1 MQTRNVTQKAGS
13 LNCRPLW
20 NNAFVLWDRNW
31 LPLAL
36 RMTQTDTVGNGQQNF
51 GGRDRDRKITAT
63 DLGVGE
69 ADTIHLA
76 AAEVDT
82 TQVGAAEVG
91 VSEVGLGQINTAQIK
106 PAQIAATQIA
116 GRATGAG
123 LIKPRNIVVP
133 QHLVKRILAD
143 NRSCHNDSF

>member
-13 LNCRPLW
+13 LNCRPAQ
-20 NNAFVLWDRNW
+20 NSGFVLWDRNW

-36 RMTQTDTVGNGQQNF
+36 PMTQTDTVGNGQQNF
-51 GGRDRDRKITAT
+51 GGWDRDRKLTAT

-69 ADTIHLA
+69 ADTLHRA

-82 TQVGAAEVG
+82 TQVGAADIG

-106 PAQIAATQIA
+106 PA
-116 GRATGAG
+116 
-123 LIKPRNIVVP
+123 
-133 QHLVKRILAD
+133 
-143 NRSCHNDSF
+143 